1 MLLQATAT
9 TLGMQKCCLKGVSKP
24 RLMNMVGRHL
34 PKGRTLQHKKQKPQ
48 RKKEELL
55 NAVVCC
61 NKKGTQIMSGMALY
75 PRHNSIFSFQI
86 RVRI

>member
-9 TLGMQKCCLKGVSKP
+9 TLGMQKCRLKGVSKP
-24 RLMNMVGRHL
+24 RLMSVVGRHL

-48 RKKEELL
+48 GKKEELL
-55 NAVVCC
+55 NAAVCC